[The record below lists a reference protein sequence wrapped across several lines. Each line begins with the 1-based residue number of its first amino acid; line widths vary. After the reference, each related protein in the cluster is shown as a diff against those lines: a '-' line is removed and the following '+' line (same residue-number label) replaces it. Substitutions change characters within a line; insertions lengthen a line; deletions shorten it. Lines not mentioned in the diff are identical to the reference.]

1 MKVDR
6 VKKPYSRRRDT
17 LVKKRNR
24 NSNYEKLRNLP
35 LCHLDEEEFKFI
47 TKMLLE
53 LQGEKR
59 IESK

>member
-17 LVKKRNR
+17 TANKR

-35 LCHLDEEEFKFI
+35 LCRLDEEQFKFI
-47 TKMLLE
+47 TKILLE
-53 LQGEKR
+53 GEK
-59 IESK
+59 